1 MAITAADVKALRDK
15 TGVGM
20 MDAKKALEEAA
31 GDVERAIE
39 ILRVTGA
46 AKAAKRNDREAKNGI
61 VASYG
66 HALIY
71 LATETDFVAKN
82 AEFVALAGQIAQA
95 VDQAHAEGTVAANA
109 VVLEGGVTVADTVA
123 ALVAKIGE
131 KIELAEVAW
140 FSGKTEAYLHH
151 RSKDL
156 PPQVG
161 VLVEYEGDDAEFVH
175 AVALQIA
182 SMSPMYVTR
191 DEIPEAVLE
200 TERRI
205 AGEAA
210 REEGKPEALIPKI
223 VEGRIAAFYKDV
235 VLEEQESLSAEKL
248 TIGKQAAAAGVKITR
263 FVRFAAAA

>member
-1 MAITAADVKALRDK
+1 MTITAADVKALRDK

-20 MDAKKALEEAA
+20 MDAKKALEEAT

-61 VASYG
+61 VATHG
-66 HALIY
+66 HALIK
-71 LATETDFVAKN
+71 LAAETDFVAKN
-82 AEFVALAGQIAQA
+82 AEFVALADRIAQA
-95 VDQAHAEGTVAANA
+95 VDQAHAEGTLAANA
-109 VVLEGGVTVADTVA
+109 IVLDGDNTVDDTIA

-140 FSGKTEAYLHH
+140 FSGATEAYLHH

-161 VLVEYEGDDAEFVH
+161 VLVEYEGHDADFVH
-175 AVALQIA
+175 SVALQIA
-182 SMSPMYVTR
+182 SMSPLYVTR

-200 TERRI
+200 KERRI
-205 AGEAA
+205 AAETA
-210 REEGKPEALIPKI
+210 REEGKPDAMIPRI
-223 VEGRIAAFYKDV
+223 VEGRINAFYKDV
-235 VLEEQESLSAEKL
+235 VLEEQASLSDEKVSV
-248 TIGKQAAAAGVKITR
+248 GKQAAAAGVKITR
-263 FVRFAAAA
+263 FVRFAAAS